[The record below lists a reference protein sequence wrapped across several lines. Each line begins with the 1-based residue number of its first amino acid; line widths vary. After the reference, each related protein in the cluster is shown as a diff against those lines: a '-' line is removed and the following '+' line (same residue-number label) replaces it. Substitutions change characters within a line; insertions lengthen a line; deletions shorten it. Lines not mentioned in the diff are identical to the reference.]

1 LIRETQIEW
10 VNDAG
15 IDYNDKYEISKKG
28 HEVTK
33 DNCCKF
39 LLQLAKHVVTKNF
52 LHIGDKES
60 NKSMKMRYDALFA
73 GFDNRLRTVLANAKI
88 SVDDLESMITI
99 TKLDEELLKEFA
111 NNIIVEIRGIN
122 ILTEA
127 ERKKKVEELKKL
139 LYDIITWNL
148 KPTAVEHSGDTGV
161 EPSGDTGVE
170 PSGDTG
176 VEPSGDTGVE
186 HSGDT
191 GVEPVMTQYERQ
203 LRDTRSE
210 IERINDLL
218 TQGLIRRM
226 QAGKSSKSSKSNSKS
241 AEPYDT
247 EVSHYTFITR
257 LLQFWSALKHYN
269 KTIKYRLS
277 YWFGKDSNGKE
288 FNNKLLMHAST
299 CHNILDFYGF
309 PDNVVSYDDKK
320 RFLFNKL
327 HKTIFLPF
335 GMYDK

>member
-1 LIRETQIEW
+1 
-10 VNDAG
+10 
-15 IDYNDKYEISKKG
+15 
-28 HEVTK
+28 
-33 DNCCKF
+33 
-39 LLQLAKHVVTKNF
+39 
-52 LHIGDKES
+52 
-60 NKSMKMRYDALFA
+60 
-73 GFDNRLRTVLANAKI
+73 
-88 SVDDLESMITI
+88 
-99 TKLDEELLKEFA
+99 
-111 NNIIVEIRGIN
+111 
-122 ILTEA
+122 
-127 ERKKKVEELKKL
+127 LKKL

-148 KPTAVEHSGDTGV
+148 KPTAV

-186 HSGDT
+186 
-191 GVEPVMTQYERQ
+191 PVMTQYERQ
-203 LRDTRSE
+203 LRDARNE
-210 IERINDLL
+210 MERTNELL
-218 TQGLIRRM
+218 TQRLIRRM
-226 QAGKSSKSSKSNSKS
+226 DASKSSLVSKSSKASSKSSKSSSKS
-241 AEPYDT
+241 AEPYDK
-247 EVSHYTFITR
+247 EESHYTFITR

-277 YWFGKDSNGKE
+277 YWFGEDSNGKE

>member
-1 LIRETQIEW
+1 
-10 VNDAG
+10 
-15 IDYNDKYEISKKG
+15 
-28 HEVTK
+28 
-33 DNCCKF
+33 
-39 LLQLAKHVVTKNF
+39 
-52 LHIGDKES
+52 
-60 NKSMKMRYDALFA
+60 MKMRYDALFA

-122 ILTEA
+122 FLTEA

-148 KPTAVEHSGDTGV
+148 KPTAVE
-161 EPSGDTGVE
+161 PSD
-170 PSGDTG
+170 
-176 VEPSGDTGVE
+176 
-186 HSGDT
+186 DT

-203 LRDTRSE
+203 LRDAMSE
-210 IERINDLL
+210 IERTNNLL
-218 TQGLIRRM
+218 TLRLIRRM
-226 QAGKSSKSSKSNSKS
+226 NASNANNSSNASKASKVSKASKSSKSSKSSSKS